1 MSYLN
6 NIPTAAQRLR
16 DSQPQLLENFATNSA
31 LIGVDHII
39 NPWTDP
45 ATGNQGKHNQ
55 VTLPEQADDPGT
67 LADEMMIYTKAVAGV
82 TQMFIQREGVAATTD
97 GIDFTSA
104 IAANSGETILPSG
117 VRLKWGRGT
126 TGGGGTLVFT
136 FVGLGLTDFNTIF
149 SVQATAS
156 TTAAAGNPAQQIVAR
171 VDAYSVTG
179 MTVRTLRIQAAGG
192 NPETADFTWFA
203 IGN

>member
-1 MSYLN
+1 
-6 NIPTAAQRLR
+6 
-16 DSQPQLLENFATNSA
+16 
-31 LIGVDHII
+31 VDHII

-82 TQMFIQREGVAATTD
+82 SQMFIQRENVAATTD

-104 IAANSGETILPSG
+104 VAATTGDTILPSG
-117 VRLKWGRGT
+117 IHLKWGT
-126 TGGGGTLVFT
+126 
-136 FVGLGLTDFNTIF
+136 
-149 SVQATAS
+149 S
-156 TTAAAGNPAQQIVAR
+156 TTDGAGAATIVFSTAFPNTTFIIQTSVSNAAGSNASGLE
-171 VDAYSVTG
+171 DAY
-179 MTVRTLRIQAAGG
+179 VRVYTYTAAQFQVVGFRL
-192 NPETADFTWFA
+192 NTARTRLAVPFHWFA

>member
-82 TQMFIQREGVAATTD
+82 SQMFIQRENVAATTD

-104 IAANSGETILPSG
+104 VAATTGDTILPSG
-117 VRLKWGRGT
+117 IHLKWGNAATDGNGDATIAFTNAFPNT
-126 TGGGGTLVFT
+126 TFIIQATV
-136 FVGLGLTDFNTIF
+136 TIF
-149 SVQATAS
+149 DGTSAS
-156 TTAAAGNPAQQIVAR
+156 GDQDSYVRIYTYTLAQFEVVGFRLNTQRTRRIV
-171 VDAYSVTG
+171 
-179 MTVRTLRIQAAGG
+179 
-192 NPETADFTWFA
+192 PFHWFA
-203 IGN
+203 MGN